1 MTDQPSS
8 PASGGTLRPGDR
20 AEEDD
25 AIIALNAS
33 TDPVLAELWD
43 NPKGARYDEQ
53 LAQTVLLD

>member
-1 MTDQPSS
+1 M
-8 PASGGTLRPGDR
+8 RPGDR

-43 NPKGARYDEQ
+43 NPKDARYDEQ